1 MPVGIQRINARHSQ
15 PNPHIVFIKPLKG
28 RDENVSRQFLER
40 IAAQCVPV
48 MRSNHISVMT
58 LEEYE
63 PNAEFVG
70 RNFNAGEVIQLVLKT
85 RGPRRERQWLP
96 FSYVQMVMMHEL
108 AHCKQMNH
116 SRAFWAVRN
125 TYAAEMRQL
134 WSSHYTG
141 EGIWGR
147 GAVLGTAGGTPLYER
162 NVVADDDEALLVE
175 HLCGGTY
182 RSRGRKRRGKGKE
195 QLTYREREDRRVK
208 RKFGVNGVALGG
220 DLEERAKLEAS
231 KTAISLPLSQTT
243 LAPIKAE
250 TKPPASR
257 AKLSKTEQKRL
268 ATKPRVA
275 VSKRGR
281 ELRAAAALAR
291 FDQAKKGEAEEKT
304 PGIVKGEDR
313 DELDDLLATKR
324 EEEGADDEYDDDD
337 QEGPDAVDI
346 DGTRLVDEQGRSM
359 VRVCE
364 GMDDGGTGSGANGDS
379 ADDARREL
387 RELMQSSGWA
397 PKNEPERS
405 RNAALY
411 DIPAWV
417 EPERAGPGL
426 DDGEDDSEDDIEPRE
441 YHGRDA
447 GLSEVKRNR
456 RHGSGGQ
463 RDELTGSSDS
473 SWPTSDKS
481 STGSHTGVKREHRLG
496 DISPVTTDAGH
507 PSAQTQAVPQTG
519 TQVKAEHAQAARAAP
534 AAATQ
539 VKGERLASSLMDIPA
554 FNEPAVSA
562 SMSDCG
568 VCSYAN
574 DVQAVT
580 CAVCGHVLHPDIV
593 PDAWHC
599 ESAPCRPAEGAVR
612 YLNSG
617 DCGVCGVCG
626 QRRP

>member
-1 MPVGIQRINARHSQ
+1 MP

-28 RDENVSRQFLER
+28 PDENVSRQFLER

-48 MRSNHISVMT
+48 MRNNHISVMT

-134 WSSHYTG
+134 WSSRYTG

-182 RSRGRKRRGKGKE
+182 RSRGRKRKGKGKE

-208 RKFGVNGVALGG
+208 RKFGVNGVALGD
-220 DLEERAKLEAS
+220 DLEERAKLEAPKAPS
-231 KTAISLPLSQTT
+231 SLSLSQTT
-243 LAPIKAE
+243 LAPIKSE
-250 TKPPASR
+250 TKPPESR
-257 AKLSKTEQKRL
+257 AKVSKTEQKRL

-291 FDQAKKGEAEEKT
+291 FGQAKQEEAEEKKPT
-304 PGIVKGEDR
+304 AVKDEDR
-313 DELDDLLATKR
+313 DELDDLLAIKR
-324 EEEGADDEYDDDD
+324 EDNGAAVDFLSDDDGYEDDD
-337 QEGPDAVDI
+337 QAGPDAVDI

-364 GMDDGGTGSGANGDS
+364 GMGDGGAGSDNDGDS
-379 ADDARREL
+379 AGDARREL

-397 PKNEPERS
+397 PKNEPDRS
-405 RNAALY
+405 RNAELY

-417 EPERAGPGL
+417 EPDRPDPGPSEPPKPEPERLPKPQPDQAAGPKSAPRVVVAQHVKT
-426 DDGEDDSEDDIEPRE
+426 ERVKTEP
-441 YHGRDA
+441 
-447 GLSEVKRNR
+447 
-456 RHGSGGQ
+456 
-463 RDELTGSSDS
+463 
-473 SWPTSDKS
+473 
-481 STGSHTGVKREHRLG
+481 
-496 DISPVTTDAGH
+496 
-507 PSAQTQAVPQTG
+507 AQTAP
-519 TQVKAEHAQAARAAP
+519 AAP
-534 AAATQ
+534 AASGH
-539 VKGERLASSLMDIPA
+539 VKDERPASSLREIPA
-554 FNEPAVSA
+554 FNEPAA
-562 SMSDCG
+562 STNNSDCG

-574 DVQAVT
+574 DVQAIT
-580 CAVCGHVLHPDIV
+580 CAVCGHVLHPDII